1 MTSNEEPNPIVVAT
15 SSVNQLLDLTD
26 EETRLLTFRHWPYE
40 DEVPSVIL
48 AENGFYA
55 VASLGGFS
63 IRCFS
68 CGLRFDNPVT
78 LQEIYLYHS
87 QRSNPSCQFLQD
99 LQDDIFFEIDRENHN
114 YDYNGSSG
122 GVDGDHDYV
131 RRSSENADDA
141 ARFWRSLPSSD
152 EAGGGAHSHARP
164 PGRHAHRDHHHH
176 HQQHRRHQNHVV
188 RRYNSSRR
196 GGSRTTDDGGSS
208 GGGSSGSGGSD
219 AATDVTMESAEEL
232 PSVMERQASPVAP
245 TSVPLSL
252 NSGGN
257 DSSSGN
263 GSSSSSNSNSNSNSY
278 GNNIDD
284 VPRQER
290 SSDVTGTGDERFFG
304 YDVAGNGIGLPST
317 TPRPRRIA
325 ERRNGIVSTTN
336 EVIVFLA
343 GDGGSQREP
352 SRSNVCIKPAWPSY
366 ARYDDRLNTYSDWPV
381 SIPVTKNALSEAG
394 FFYMNRNDTVHC
406 FHCGVMNKQWEAG
419 DDPWIEHG
427 AVLVRPYKPYRN
439 NSLQLDC
446 CFYVYM
452 NRGLDF
458 VETAREKK
466 KRMIVEA
473 NDAEAAAVS
482 KLGSARPGAHH
493 DNDDDNADD
502 ETGSDDDDDD
512 DEGGALKRK
521 LPKCVI
527 CYSEEAGVLFD
538 PCGHLVSCFKCA
550 SGFERCF
557 VCRQTIEKTIKVFV
571 V

>member
-1 MTSNEEPNPIVVAT
+1 MT
-15 SSVNQLLDLTD
+15 
-26 EETRLLTFRHWPYE
+26 
-40 DEVPSVIL
+40 
-48 AENGFYA
+48 
-55 VASLGGFS
+55 
-63 IRCFS
+63 
-68 CGLRFDNPVT
+68 
-78 LQEIYLYHS
+78 
-87 QRSNPSCQFLQD
+87 
-99 LQDDIFFEIDRENHN
+99 
-114 YDYNGSSG
+114 
-122 GVDGDHDYV
+122 
-131 RRSSENADDA
+131 
-141 ARFWRSLPSSD
+141 
-152 EAGGGAHSHARP
+152 
-164 PGRHAHRDHHHH
+164 
-176 HQQHRRHQNHVV
+176 
-188 RRYNSSRR
+188 
-196 GGSRTTDDGGSS
+196 
-208 GGGSSGSGGSD
+208 
-219 AATDVTMESAEEL
+219 
-232 PSVMERQASPVAP
+232 ERQASPVAP
-245 TSVPLSL
+245 SVPLSL

-257 DSSSGN
+257 DSSS
-263 GSSSSSNSNSNSNSY
+263 SSNSRNNSY
-278 GNNIDD
+278 GNNIED

-317 TPRPRRIA
+317 TTPRPGRIA
-325 ERRNGIVSTTN
+325 ERRNGMVSTN

-352 SRSNVCIKPAWPSY
+352 SRSNVCIKPAWPTY

-406 FHCGVMNKQWEAG
+406 FHCGVMIRKWEAG

-439 NSLQLDC
+439 NSLELDC

-458 VETAREKK
+458 VETAREEK
-466 KRMIVEA
+466 KRMIAAA
-473 NDAEAAAVS
+473 NDAEAAAVP
-482 KLGSARPGAHH
+482 KLGSSRPGAHH
-493 DNDDDNADD
+493 DNDDGDAADD
-502 ETGSDDDDDD
+502 ETGSDDD